1 MYDAMLS
8 TADSTDTDWMLSVYD
23 TISYF
28 ADELVLRLAPDRQL
42 SFHSADDVRQGIS
55 NLIQDVPED
64 EVHVGIMVCPP
75 TFITLVF
82 TNGTMYILDSHRH
95 VAHGAAIIVP
105 GCCLSAVQLANHLIR
120 YLSASEVY
128 ELDLG
133 DCHLAMLEL
142 N

>member
-64 EVHVGIMVCPP
+64 EVRVSIMVCSP
-75 TFITLVF
+75 TSITLVF
-82 TNGTMYILDSHRH
+82 HKWHYVYIRLTQARGTWGSNYCARLLFVCSTIGEPSNS
-95 VAHGAAIIVP
+95 
-105 GCCLSAVQLANHLIR
+105 LSFCQ
-120 YLSASEVY
+120 
-128 ELDLG
+128 
-133 DCHLAMLEL
+133 
-142 N
+142 